1 MTTTLRAGQVRHY
14 RPARAA
20 GTVADMDAT
29 MDVVVAARG
38 LRCRYGDYLAV
49 DGVDL
54 AVRRGELVALL
65 GTNGAGKTTTVETLE
80 GHRRPDG
87 GQVEVL
93 GRDPFRHRRVLAGRV
108 GVMLQRSGFAGELT
122 AAETLRMWQQLHPEH
137 PGPADPL
144 GQVGLDHRRSVRVGQ
159 LSGGEQRRLDLALAL
174 ATDPAVLFLDEPT
187 TGLDPE
193 SRMRTWEVLR
203 DLLRRGRSILLT
215 THYLEEAEALAHRL
229 AIMDHGRIVVAGTV
243 GEVVAAHPARIG
255 CLLPAG
261 LTRAALPPLA
271 GTVTLAGDEL
281 TIRTERLQAD
291 LHQLLSW
298 ADARGVD
305 LARLAAS
312 DASLADVF
320 SAVVRTGT
328 GDAADTREKV
338 TAA

>member
-1 MTTTLRAGQVRHY
+1 MNESTITSAPEV
-14 RPARAA
+14 
-20 GTVADMDAT
+20 M
-29 MDVVVAARG
+29 VAARG
-38 LRCRYGDYLAV
+38 LRCRYGDHLAV

-54 AVRRGELVALL
+54 SVRRGELVALL

-87 GQVEVL
+87 GGVEVL
-93 GRDPFRHRRVLAGRV
+93 GVDPFRHRRALAGRV
-108 GVMLQRSGFAGELT
+108 GVMLQKSGFIGELT

-144 GQVGLDHRRSVRVGQ
+144 GVVGLDHRRRVRVGQ

-174 ATDPAVLFLDEPT
+174 ATDPPVLFLDEPT

-243 GEVVAAHPARIG
+243 SEVVAAHPARIG
-255 CLLPAG
+255 GVLPAG
-261 LTRAALPPLA
+261 LTGADLPSLSGTATLSAATGPA
-271 GTVTLAGDEL
+271 GPEL
-281 TIRTERLQAD
+281 TVRTDRLQAD
-291 LHQLLSW
+291 LYELLAW
-298 ADARGVD
+298 ARARRVT
-305 LARLAAS
+305 LSRLSAS

-320 SAVVRTGT
+320 ASVVRAGEHGT
-328 GDAADTREKV
+328 ARTTDRQPSDPRPSDPRPRESR
-338 TAA
+338 